1 VCEPLSH
8 GGRPCSIATRP
19 AYQAMLDAYWAAQ
32 SHPERAAALDLHT
45 TAIVT
50 HALTPPG
57 KTDFD
62 IFVASVHAAHEA
74 EPLADDEDVT
84 GRAQVAGRLAL
95 LCAQVDMRAHLLDL
109 ERRRLRYQRTGTHA
123 PQVPGDPEM
132 LCHGGD

>member
-1 VCEPLSH
+1 MCEPLSH
-8 GGRPCSIATRP
+8 GGRRCSASTRP

-32 SHPERAAALDLHT
+32 SHTERAVVLDSHT
-45 TAIVT
+45 SDIVA

-57 KTDFD
+57 KSDFD

-74 EPLADDEDVT
+74 EPLAGDADAT

-123 PQVPGDPEM
+123 PEVPGDPEI
-132 LCHGGD
+132 LCAAK